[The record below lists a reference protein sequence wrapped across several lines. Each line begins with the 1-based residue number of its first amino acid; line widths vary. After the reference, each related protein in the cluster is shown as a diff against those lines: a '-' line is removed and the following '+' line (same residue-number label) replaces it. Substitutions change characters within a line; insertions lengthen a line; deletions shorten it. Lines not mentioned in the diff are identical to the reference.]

1 MKPIKTKGRPRGR
14 NKINVKVSLPLGL
27 YERLEYYAAQWGEYR
42 SAVVE
47 QALEKLLPL
56 LPEDGR

>member
-1 MKPIKTKGRPRGR
+1 MRAKGRPRGR
-14 NKINVKVSLPLGL
+14 NKTNVKVSITVGL

-47 QALEKLLPL
+47 QALDSFLPL
-56 LPEDGR
+56 LPEEER